1 MTLETLAAQLNG
13 EVWNTGGGCMAVRV
27 TRGHWTLTIG
37 LAQEQCG
44 FIEADS
50 DGWDFDFDG
59 EFVDSEYFSNMT
71 DFDGSNYAEVIE
83 AEFIRL
89 IAFDLK
95 EV

>member
-37 LAQEQCG
+37 LEPDN
-44 FIEADS
+44 E
-50 DGWDFDFDG
+50 GWDFDFDG
-59 EFVDSEYFSNMT
+59 EFVDSEYFNNMT

-89 IAFDLK
+89 LSFDLK
-95 EV
+95 AV